1 MPLIMVHYR
10 LNMDKQKTLRI
21 ENCSL
26 VDVKRGD
33 HTDFGLNTILIQITD
48 PAMEP
53 PIPSKNFHSV
63 FQYEFL
69 DIDDSDIEKDGNM
82 EEFAIN
88 DNQANELVELLRFAQ
103 EKELN
108 VIVHCHAGVCRSG
121 AVVEV
126 AEMMGFQ
133 PTNRFRAPNLRVK
146 HRMMKALGW
155 TYDSEEKPYMKGL
168 GETEGGILVPL

>member
-1 MPLIMVHYR
+1 MVHYR
-10 LNMDKQKTLRI
+10 LNMDKQKTMRI

-26 VDVKRGD
+26 ADVKNGD
-33 HTDFGLNTILIQITD
+33 HTNFGVDTIIIQITD

-53 PIPSKNFHSV
+53 PTPAKTFKAYHC
-63 FQYEFL
+63 FEFL

-82 EEFAIN
+82 EEFAIT
-88 DNQANELVELLRFAQ
+88 DDQAEMLVTILKES
-103 EKELN
+103 KELNYN
-108 VIVHCHAGVCRSG
+108 VIVHCVAGVCRSG

-126 AEMMGFQ
+126 AEMMGFE

-146 HRMMKALGW
+146 HKMMKALGW

-168 GETEGGILVPL
+168 GESEGNILIPQG